1 MKLIKYFVEFIL
13 VITFFL
19 ILKLLGV
26 RKSSN
31 FSCFIFKKIG
41 PLIRSFKKIRKNIKI
56 VFPEI
61 DETQIKEISLKM
73 WCNYGRT
80 FAEYMHLK
88 YFREN
93 KNNNIKIINPEKIS
107 KLKSINKPI
116 LFFSGHFANF
126 ELLAMYLDKNGFDIS
141 ALYRPLNNIF
151 LNPVMEYLRRK
162 FICKKQIPKTIP
174 GKKKYKYGARELIS
188 RIKNGENIA
197 LMVDQK
203 VTQGLK
209 IDFFNKKA
217 LTMNLPAQMALKY
230 NYLLQPLSIKRLND
244 IDFEIYFHETIV
256 INSHDDEY
264 SITKKINEELESMI
278 SKNSYQWIW
287 THDRWRI

>member
-13 VITFFL
+13 VIIFFL

-61 DETQIKEISLKM
+61 NETQIKEISLKM